1 MSTNLNVAGNW
12 LCDRLE
18 EFCKA
23 EGLPHISADDLLAQ
37 LQDESGGEDRQRQ
50 IEWLHG
56 FVATWDMWENADPDR
71 QAPNPAR

>member
-1 MSTNLNVAGNW
+1 MSTNPNVAGSW

-23 EGLPHISADDLLAQ
+23 EGLPHISADELLTLNAT
-37 LQDESGGEDRQRQ
+37 DSRQA
-50 IEWLHG
+50 EWLHG
-56 FVATWDMWENADPDR
+56 FIAAWDMWENADPDR

>member
-23 EGLPHISADDLLAQ
+23 EGLPHISADELLTLNAT
-37 LQDESGGEDRQRQ
+37 DSRQA
-50 IEWLHG
+50 EWLRG
-56 FVATWDMWENADPDR
+56 FITAWDMWENADPDR
-71 QAPNPAR
+71 QAVNPAR

>member
-1 MSTNLNVAGNW
+1 MATNPNVAGIW

-23 EGLPHISADDLLAQ
+23 EGLPHISADELLTLNAT
-37 LQDESGGEDRQRQ
+37 DSRQA
-50 IEWLHG
+50 EWLRG
-56 FVATWDMWENADPDR
+56 FIAAWDMWENADPDR